1 RSPPASPHPGRMPA
15 RILGRDRIHY
25 YQADRQALE
34 AEAKTFKLPSE
45 AIPQACKY
53 LLFSGLAF
61 FNFRLF
67 AHVVPGFWGRATGAV
82 AIMAEAIA
90 LYSSH
95 NFSRS
100 SGFFRW
106 AQAVSYSWPFAWLTG
121 LS

>member
-1 RSPPASPHPGRMPA
+1 MPA

-121 LS
+121 LSLSSI